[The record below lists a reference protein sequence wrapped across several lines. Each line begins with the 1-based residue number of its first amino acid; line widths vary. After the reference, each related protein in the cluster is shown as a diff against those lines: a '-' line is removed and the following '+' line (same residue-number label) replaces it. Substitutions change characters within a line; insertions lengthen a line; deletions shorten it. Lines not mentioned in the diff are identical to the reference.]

1 MNVKKQLTQD
11 NTKNDNRLN
20 INRVSLW
27 TMNDELIRK
36 HENELNNDLSI
47 MQKSIQT
54 QLDEEREDSNLKN
67 LNEESG
73 NYICPTEIQL
83 FNKSNN
89 DISKENK

>member
-36 HENELNNDLSI
+36 HENELNNDLSL